1 MSNSNLMAGKRRGR
15 PRTGQTPVLSF
26 RMDLNIQD
34 EIDHW
39 RRQQRGNPSRSK
51 AIRGLI
57 LRGLRVVYEEI
68 EPEVQ
73 DEIDDWRRL
82 EPDNPSRSSAIH
94 CLILMGIRLA
104 QDERKREDTKKK

>member
-39 RRQQRGNPSRSK
+39 RRQERGNPSRSK

-57 LRGLRVVYEEI
+57 LRGLRVVDEEI
-68 EPEVQ
+68 SPEVQ
-73 DEIDDWRRL
+73 DEIDGWRRL
-82 EPDNPSRSSAIH
+82 EPDNPSRSTAIQ

-104 QDERKREDTKKK
+104 QDERKREVTKQK